1 MSDTLAARL
10 KDLRLKAGLS
20 QYALADRLQ
29 ENRQRLA
36 AYEQGRFEPPL
47 DLATR
52 WAAAC
57 GASLQIVLATTPHE
71 LEAALSSEERAV
83 LARWRELSDADK
95 ALVRELL
102 NGLGPHASEQLREAA
117 AAVIHL
123 LARSAPSHSAR
134 AANDS

>member
-57 GASLQIVLATTPHE
+57 GANLQIVLDHPARTRGGRDSPPGKV
-71 LEAALSSEERAV
+71 RAF
-83 LARWRELSDADK
+83 
-95 ALVRELL
+95 
-102 NGLGPHASEQLREAA
+102 PLR
-117 AAVIHL
+117 
-123 LARSAPSHSAR
+123 APPMIRKNFLTSYTL
-134 AANDS
+134 

>member
-57 GASLQIVLATTPHE
+57 GANLQIVLATTPHE
-71 LEAALSSEERAV
+71 LE
-83 LARWRELSDADK
+83 
-95 ALVRELL
+95 
-102 NGLGPHASEQLREAA
+102 

-134 AANDS
+134 ADNES